1 MENIGVDPKLLLAQ
15 LINFGLF
22 FFLYKKFVA
31 GPFVKTMA
39 EEKRRDEERKKLAE
53 IAATQKEM
61 LASEEKS
68 AREEIRRKTEESLK
82 AVHAA
87 AEAERVMLIK
97 KAKEE
102 ADHLMQKTAKQIEEE
117 KAQMQESY
125 KDALAKVSTL
135 TVEHA
140 LKDYLT
146 EDMQKQINNRIL
158 TNLTKK

>member
-39 EEKRRDEERKKLAE
+39 EEKRKDDERKKLAE
-53 IAATQKEM
+53 IAANQKEM
-61 LASEEKS
+61 LAKEEKS
-68 AREEIRRKTEESLK
+68 ARDEIRRKTEESLK
-82 AVHAA
+82 AVHTA
-87 AEAERVMLIK
+87 AEVERELLIK

-102 ADHLMQKTAKQIEEE
+102 ADHLLKKAAKQMEEE
-117 KAQMQESY
+117 KAQMEQSY

-140 LKDYLT
+140 LKEYLT
-146 EDMQKQINNRIL
+146 EDMQKQINSRIL
-158 TNLTKK
+158 TNLSKK